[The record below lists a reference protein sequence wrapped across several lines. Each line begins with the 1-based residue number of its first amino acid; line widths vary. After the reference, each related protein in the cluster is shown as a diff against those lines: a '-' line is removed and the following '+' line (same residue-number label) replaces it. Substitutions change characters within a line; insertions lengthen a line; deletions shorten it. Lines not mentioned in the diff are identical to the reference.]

1 MELIKRKVSN
11 NMENKNIDINVI
23 KIAVVE
29 QIEELYNKLVSK
41 KKVS

>member
-1 MELIKRKVSN
+1 MELIKRKVNN

-29 QIEELYNKLVSK
+29 QIEELYNKLILK
-41 KKVS
+41 KKAS

>member
-1 MELIKRKVSN
+1 MELKRKVNN

-23 KIAVVE
+23 KIVVVE
-29 QIEELYNKLVSK
+29 KIDELYNKLVSK

>member
-1 MELIKRKVSN
+1 MEVTKT
-11 NMENKNIDINVI
+11 MENKDINLI

-29 QIEELYNKLVSK
+29 KIDELYNKLVSK

>member
-1 MELIKRKVSN
+1 MELIKRKMNN

>member
-1 MELIKRKVSN
+1 MELIKRKVNN

-29 QIEELYNKLVSK
+29 KIDELYNKLVSK
-41 KKVS
+41 RKVS